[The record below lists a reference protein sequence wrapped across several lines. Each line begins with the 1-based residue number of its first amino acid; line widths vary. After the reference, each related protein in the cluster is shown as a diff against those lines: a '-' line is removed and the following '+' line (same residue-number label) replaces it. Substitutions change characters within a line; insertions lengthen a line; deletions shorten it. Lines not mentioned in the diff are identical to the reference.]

1 MEHLDIEVREAIKRL
16 EKFEANLPSIENI
29 NKSFNEIETLNN
41 YLIEDHETPHKAFI
55 NGQKEAHTKRVLNSL
70 KSINS
75 SDYQSWLLVVKAL
88 LKANGETE
96 KLLKSIPVLKKVY
109 DDFFAE
115 WKDSPKLLNDLNPG
129 EKSLMPYMV

>member
-1 MEHLDIEVREAIKRL
+1 MEHLDIEIRDAIKRL
-16 EKFEANLPSIENI
+16 EKFEKNLPSIENI

-41 YLIEDHETPHKAFI
+41 YLIEYPETPDKAFI
-55 NGQKEAHTKRVLNSL
+55 NGQKEAHTKRVINSL

-75 SDYQSWLLVVKAL
+75 SDYQSWLLVVKDL

-96 KLLKSIPVLKKVY
+96 KLLKSNPVLKKAY

-115 WKDSPKLLNDLNPG
+115 GKGSPKLLADLTTK
-129 EKSLMPYMV
+129 EKSLMPYIV

>member
-1 MEHLDIEVREAIKRL
+1 MEHLDIEIKDAIKRL

-41 YLIEDHETPHKAFI
+41 YLIEDPETPHKAFI

-96 KLLKSIPVLKKVY
+96 KLLKTNRELKKDY

-115 WKDSPKLLNDLNPG
+115 WKGSPKLLEDLKE
-129 EKSLMPYMV
+129 EKSLMPYII